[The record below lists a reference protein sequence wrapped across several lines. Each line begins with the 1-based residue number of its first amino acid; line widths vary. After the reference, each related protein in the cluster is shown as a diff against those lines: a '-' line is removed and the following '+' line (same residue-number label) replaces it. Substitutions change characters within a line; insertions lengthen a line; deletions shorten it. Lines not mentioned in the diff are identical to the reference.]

1 MTLNATKKAI
11 FAKTETTYGTAI
23 STNATNAILVSN
35 LEVQPF
41 EGDQV
46 DRNLVKPYFGASDI
60 ITANGRTRV
69 SFGVE
74 LAGTGT
80 APTASAAVPHYGPL
94 LKACAM
100 SETAVANSASVGDPS
115 NASVE
120 YRTVSENFSSV
131 TIRCNYDGVLHV
143 VRGCRG
149 NVRLMCP
156 VGQIPMLM
164 FEFEGI
170 YVSPTDSAYA
180 DSIASVNYAGI
191 ADPKIFNSTNTTGFR
206 FLSQSNVE
214 IDPCLQNLEVDLGNT
229 VQYRELVGCDKQVL
243 ITNRR
248 TTGSVTI
255 DAVLMAKKNYF
266 EAANNNETGVL
277 KFTHGTEPGN
287 RVLFSAP
294 RANLTSVSYTESDNV
309 LQYNIPF
316 VLLPDKATGVT
327 TGDREFVLKVF

>member
-1 MTLNATKKAI
+1 VTLNATKKAI
-11 FAKTETTYGTAI
+11 FAKTESTYGTAI
-23 STNATNAILVSN
+23 ATAAADAILVSN

-60 ITANGRTRV
+60 LTANGRTRV

-80 APTASAAVPHYGPL
+80 APTTSAAVPHYGSL
-94 LKACAM
+94 LRACAM
-100 SETAVANSASVGDPS
+100 SQTLVANSAVSPAPS

-131 TIRCNYDGVLHV
+131 TIRCNYDGVQHT

-170 YVSPTDSAYA
+170 YVPATDSSYA
-180 DSIASVNYAGI
+180 DFIANVNYAGI

-214 IDPCLQNLEVDLGNT
+214 VDPCLQNLEVDLGNT

-266 EAANNNETGVL
+266 EAANNNETGIL

-316 VLLPDKATGVT
+316 VLLPDKVTGG

>member
-23 STNATNAILVSN
+23 STAATDAILVAN

-60 ITANGRTRV
+60 LTANGRTRV

-80 APTASAAVPHYGPL
+80 APTSTAAVPHYGSL
-94 LKACAM
+94 LRACAM
-100 SETAVANSASVGDPS
+100 SQTIVANTASGSDPS
-115 NASVE
+115 NAQVQ
-120 YRTVSENFSSV
+120 YRPVSESFSSV
-131 TIRCNYDGVLHV
+131 TIRCNYDGVLHT

-149 NVRLMCP
+149 NVRLQCP

-170 YVSPTDSAYA
+170 YVSPTDSSYS
-180 DSIASVNYAGI
+180 DFIANVNYAGI
-191 ADPKIFNSTNTTGFR
+191 ADPKIFNSTNTTSFR
-206 FLSQSNVE
+206 FMNAGQTEV
-214 IDPCLQNLEVDLGNT
+214 DPCLQNLEIDVGNQL
-229 VQYRELVGCDKQVL
+229 QYRELVGCTKQIQIV
-243 ITNRR
+243 NRR
-248 TTGSVTI
+248 STGTATI

-266 EAANNNETGVL
+266 DAANNNETGVL

-287 RVLFSAP
+287 RVSFSAP
-294 RANLTSVSYTESDNV
+294 RANLTSVSYTETDNI

-316 VLLPDKATGVT
+316 VLLPDKLSGG
-327 TGDREFVLKVF
+327 TGDREFVLSVL

>member
-11 FAKTETTYGTAI
+11 FAKTESTYGTAI
-23 STNATNAILVSN
+23 ATAAADAILVSN

-60 ITANGRTRV
+60 LTANGRTRV

-80 APTASAAVPHYGPL
+80 APTTSAAVPHYGSL
-94 LKACAM
+94 LRACAM
-100 SETAVANSASVGDPS
+100 SQTLVANSAVSPAPS

-131 TIRCNYDGVLHV
+131 TIRCNYDGVQHT

-170 YVSPTDSAYA
+170 YVPATDSSYA
-180 DSIASVNYAGI
+180 DFIANVNYAGI

-214 IDPCLQNLEVDLGNT
+214 VDPCLQNLEVDLGNT

-266 EAANNNETGVL
+266 EAANNNETGIL

-316 VLLPDKATGVT
+316 VLLPDKVTGG